1 MTDHGH
7 REDRRDFALRQS
19 ETAQQR
25 QCDDADADVQLKDF
39 WFCKR
44 RRECYL
50 SFGTSADGSRWDA
63 IPGVPRRIIVR
74 GHWNIHS
81 AAHAA
86 HDGPLANV
94 VRPRDRM
101 SSTSIHSVH

>member
-50 SFGTSADGSRWDA
+50 SFGTSADGEPMGRDSRRA
-63 IPGVPRRIIVR
+63 P
-74 GHWNIHS
+74 
-81 AAHAA
+81 
-86 HDGPLANV
+86 ANH
-94 VRPRDRM
+94 RSRSLEHP
-101 SSTSIHSVH
+101 